1 MNMEEPMVQCPNCR
15 NHYPIQS
22 VLTAQSNQN
31 VIFECPDCDYEKR
44 NIQTSK
50 G

>member
-1 MNMEEPMVQCPNCR
+1 MINETPQVICPECHKQFTLEET
-15 NHYPIQS
+15 I
-22 VLTAQSNQN
+22 TAQSNQN
-31 VIFECPDCDYEKR
+31 VIFECPSCGHEKR

>member
-1 MNMEEPMVQCPNCR
+1 MNDSPIIICPKCHKECNMEGT
-15 NHYPIQS
+15 I
-22 VLTAQSNQN
+22 TAQSNQN
-31 VIFECPDCDYEKR
+31 VIFECPSCGHEKR

>member
-1 MNMEEPMVQCPNCR
+1 MAEKE
-15 NHYPIQS
+15 IDG

-31 VIFECPDCDYEKR
+31 VIFRCPNCHYEVKD
-44 NIQTSK
+44 IQTSK